1 MLAPLSLTA
10 VSSYCVTMSKVV
22 LTLEQ
27 AVKLVGQL
35 KAAAEGRAEFAD
47 LVMPNGQKLP
57 DCTFG
62 YLSEIGEAMKILG
75 LADSR
80 NFWTRL
86 K

>member
-1 MLAPLSLTA
+1 MA
-10 VSSYCVTMSKVV
+10 KVV

-27 AVKLVGQL
+27 AVKLVGQI
-35 KAAAEGRAEFAD
+35 KAAAEGRVNFSD

-62 YLSEIGEAMKILG
+62 YLSEIGEAMKIMG
-75 LADSR
+75 LADTR

>member
-1 MLAPLSLTA
+1 
-10 VSSYCVTMSKVV
+10 
-22 LTLEQ
+22 
-27 AVKLVGQL
+27 L
-35 KAAAEGRAEFAD
+35 KAAAEVRAEFAD

-80 NFWTRL
+80 NFWTCL

>member
-1 MLAPLSLTA
+1 MNFS
-10 VSSYCVTMSKVV
+10 
-22 LTLEQ
+22 
-27 AVKLVGQL
+27 
-35 KAAAEGRAEFAD
+35 D

-62 YLSEIGEAMKILG
+62 YLSEIGEAMKIMG
-75 LADSR
+75 LADTR